1 MRMWQLEREVGTSP
15 RTTTVALGVAA
26 AVALAAGC
34 DRVGQQIQER
44 VAAEVEA
51 RVSLEDAQMPGT
63 LSPPTPTEQDRL
75 ADKLA
80 LYQECLRRTR
90 GRVVDSHARW
100 VQGIDPETGM
110 PRRNAPRPLV
120 HPVDAEL
127 APCVRATNEGVLSEP
142 RLARIEEAA
151 SRYLASAQTYATLA
165 NDLDA
170 YYGSEAFKEDAWAKG
185 KLVAPQL
192 ESAYVAWD
200 EATTTLVGQ
209 LEEIR
214 DGVDELRLAQVGS
227 ENAPTMR
234 WHCHRTML
242 AAKALE
248 RCTRQDPLA
257 PGACDGAGTVL
268 EQRATAL
275 RAWAEG
281 HRDEAASVFWWPSFD
296 AALTDF
302 TEATT
307 TLLTAP
313 KPKKP
318 DPKLQ
323 MQQVAVVRDTADEVR
338 SAFDNL
344 RFDPQR

>member
-1 MRMWQLEREVGTSP
+1 MWQLEREVSTSP
-15 RTTTVALGVAA
+15 RTTAAALGVV
-26 AVALAAGC
+26 AVLAITTGC

-51 RVSLEDAQMPGT
+51 RVSLDDAHMPGT
-63 LSPPTPTEQDRL
+63 LSPPTPSEQDRL

-80 LYQECLRRTR
+80 LYQECLRRSR
-90 GRVVDSHARW
+90 SHIVESHARW
-100 VQGIDPETGM
+100 IQGVDPESGM
-110 PRRNAPRPLV
+110 PKRNGPRPLV

-127 APCVRATNEGVLSEP
+127 APCVRATNEGVLSDP

-151 SRYLASAQTYATLA
+151 SRYLTGAQTYAKLA
-165 NDLDA
+165 DELDA
-170 YYGSEAFKEDAWAKG
+170 YYGAEVFKEDAWAKG
-185 KLVAPQL
+185 KQLAPQM
-192 ESAYVAWD
+192 EAAYVAWD
-200 EATTTLVGQ
+200 DARATLVGQ

-227 ENAPTMR
+227 EQAPTMR

-242 AAKALE
+242 AAKSLE
-248 RCTRQDPLA
+248 RCTRQEPLP
-257 PGACDGAGTVL
+257 PGVCDGARTVL
-268 EQRATAL
+268 EQRTSVL
-275 RAWAEG
+275 RTWAEG
-281 HRDEAASVFWWPSFD
+281 HADEAASVFWWPSFD

-302 TEATT
+302 WDATT

-323 MQQVAVVRDTADEVR
+323 AQQLAIVRDSADEVR

-344 RFDPQR
+344 RFDPER